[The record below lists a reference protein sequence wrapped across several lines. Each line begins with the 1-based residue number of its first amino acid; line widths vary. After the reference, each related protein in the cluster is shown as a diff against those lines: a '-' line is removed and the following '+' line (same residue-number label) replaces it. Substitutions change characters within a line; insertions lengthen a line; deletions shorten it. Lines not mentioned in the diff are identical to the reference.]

1 MKQVYQFTE
10 IVAAQAGDAIAGRK
24 NVFKNTFKVGISQ
37 CAMWSSTSAGY
48 NFIEHCRR
56 LHPPCFKNYLLFY
69 DKFLLTFAYTNAI
82 MQSTKLSEVNYV
94 KENFSQNDC
103 GQS

>member
-1 MKQVYQFTE
+1 
-10 IVAAQAGDAIAGRK
+10 
-24 NVFKNTFKVGISQ
+24 
-37 CAMWSSTSAGY
+37 MWSSTSAGY

-56 LHPPCFKNYLLFY
+56 LHPPYFKKYLLFY
-69 DKFLLTFAYTNAI
+69 DKSLLTFVYTNAI

>member
-1 MKQVYQFTE
+1 MPALFFYY
-10 IVAAQAGDAIAGRK
+10 K
-24 NVFKNTFKVGISQ
+24 NN
-37 CAMWSSTSAGY
+37 
-48 NFIEHCRR
+48 
-56 LHPPCFKNYLLFY
+56 LLFY